1 MPNCSVGSVRERNI
15 LNMNPKMR
23 VATEKK
29 VITAT
34 TLKIDLILNYLQGF
48 LICLLFNVAKLY
60 KLY

>member
-15 LNMNPKMR
+15 LKMNPKMR

-34 TLKIDLILNYLQGF
+34 ALKIDLILNYLQGF
-48 LICLLFNVAKLY
+48 LICLLFNVVKLY